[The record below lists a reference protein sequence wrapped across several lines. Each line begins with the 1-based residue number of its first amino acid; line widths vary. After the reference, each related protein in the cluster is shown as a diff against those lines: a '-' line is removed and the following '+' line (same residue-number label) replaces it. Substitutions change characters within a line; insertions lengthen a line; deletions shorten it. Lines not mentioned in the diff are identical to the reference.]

1 MNTISYH
8 LNSSSNVNDFIWVFY
23 FLLLLLSP
31 KRWSSKKSRIKYKRH
46 KVIIAEQTFEQHLS
60 FGASGFCQL
69 EGAVMRVIWA
79 PLTSL

>member
-1 MNTISYH
+1 M
-8 LNSSSNVNDFIWVFY
+8 VF
-23 FLLLLLSP
+23 
-31 KRWSSKKSRIKYKRH
+31 KKKGRIKYKRH

-60 FGASGFCQL
+60 LGASGFCQL